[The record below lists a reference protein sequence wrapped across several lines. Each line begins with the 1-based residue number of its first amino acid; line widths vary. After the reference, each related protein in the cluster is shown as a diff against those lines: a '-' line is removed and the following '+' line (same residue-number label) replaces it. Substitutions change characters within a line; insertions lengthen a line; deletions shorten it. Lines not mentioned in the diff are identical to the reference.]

1 MPSKIERRRRSMK
14 MQLLGRVAGM
24 TALLVLCGSAA
35 CAQEPSARQASQPAA
50 QESPKDGA
58 PVALTLKRAIELA
71 LQNSKE
77 IQVAKIQ
84 ASVADRAAQ
93 ITRAEFMPNL
103 YAGSGAGYTYG
114 IPETPGGRAP
124 SIFNV
129 SYTEQVLNEPL
140 RGQAKETQ
148 EQAKA
153 QKIALEDTKNS
164 VITRTAMAYLELGKV
179 RHSLELL
186 RKEQESAEKILQV
199 TQERQGEG
207 YELPVEVTKAQL
219 TKAQVIQRILQLE
232 GREDELEVF
241 LRYQLGFSDTQAIEV
256 TPEELPGEAEQAGD
270 NLVAM
275 AMTHN
280 AGLQLAASD
289 VRAKEFRL
297 KGERRGY
304 FPTLELVSVYSVL
317 AKFNNYTQFFRTF
330 QRNNFNAGIDVHVP
344 IFSAQIK
351 AAIGLAQIN
360 LEAAKVNLAD
370 KKTELTADVRQRTR
384 RVRERDAAKEV
395 ARLELHLAQQNV
407 AVQQAQFAEGKL
419 NLREVEKARLE
430 ENEKW
435 MAYLDA
441 NFQKQQAQLE
451 LLKTAGQLDKVWQ

>member
-1 MPSKIERRRRSMK
+1 MRI
-14 MQLLGRVAGM
+14 LGRFAGVA
-24 TALLVLCGSAA
+24 ALVVLCGGAA
-35 CAQEPSARQASQPAA
+35 VAQEPPAQNANPSAA
-50 QESPKDGA
+50 QERAKDGA
-58 PVALTLKRAIELA
+58 PVALTLKGAIELA
-71 LQNSKE
+71 LRNSKE

-93 ITRAEFMPNL
+93 ITKAQFMPNL

-124 SIFNV
+124 SVFNV
-129 SYTEQVLNEPL
+129 TYTEQIFNEPL

-148 EQAKA
+148 EQSKA
-153 QKIALEDTKNS
+153 QKIALEESRNS

-179 RHSLELL
+179 RHSLDLL
-186 RKEQESAEKILQV
+186 RREQESAEKILQV

-219 TKAQVIQRILQLE
+219 TKAQVTQRILQLE
-232 GREDELEVF
+232 VREDDLEVF
-241 LRYQLGFSDTQAIEV
+241 LRYQLGFSEGQAIEV

-275 AMTHN
+275 AMTRN
-280 AGLQLAASD
+280 TGLQLAESD

-317 AKFNNYTQFFRTF
+317 AQFNNYSQFFRTF
-330 QRNNFNAGIDVHVP
+330 QRNNLNAGIDVHVP

-351 AAIGLAQIN
+351 AAIGMAQIN
-360 LEAAKVNLAD
+360 LEAAKVNLTN
-370 KKTELTADVRQRTR
+370 KKTELSADVRQKTR
-384 RVRERDAAKEV
+384 KVRERDAAKEV
-395 ARLELHLAQQNV
+395 ARLELQLAQQNV
-407 AVQQAQFAEGKL
+407 AVLQSQFAEGKV

-441 NFQKQQAQLE
+441 NFQKQQAQLD
-451 LLKTAGQLDKVWQ
+451 LLRTAGQLDKVWQ

>member
-1 MPSKIERRRRSMK
+1 

-24 TALLVLCGSAA
+24 TALLMMCAGDAS
-35 CAQEPSARQASQPAA
+35 AQETPLPKASQTAV
-50 QESPKDGA
+50 QEVPKDEA

-84 ASVADRAAQ
+84 ASVADHAAQ
-93 ITRAEFMPNL
+93 ITRAQFMPNL
-103 YAGSGAGYTYG
+103 YAGSGLGYTNG

-129 SYTEQVLNEPL
+129 TYTEQVFNEPL

-153 QKIALEDTKNS
+153 QKIALEDTKNR

-241 LRYQLGFSDTQAIEV
+241 LRYQLGFSEGQAIEV

-270 NLVAM
+270 NLVTM

-280 AGLQLAASD
+280 AGLQLAESD

-304 FPTLELVSVYSVL
+304 FPTLELVSIYSVL
-317 AKFNNYTQFFRTF
+317 GKFNNYTDFFKTF
-330 QRNNFNAGIDVHVP
+330 QRNNFNAGIDAHIP
-344 IFSAQIK
+344 IFSAQTK
-351 AAIGLAQIN
+351 AAIGLAKIN
-360 LEAAKVNLAD
+360 LEAAKVNLTN
-370 KKTELTADVRQRTR
+370 KKTELSADVRQKSR

-395 ARLELHLAQQNV
+395 ARLELQLAQQQV
-407 AVQQAQFAEGKL
+407 AVEQAQFAEGKL

-451 LLKTAGQLDKVWQ
+451 LLRTAGQLDKVWQ

>member
-1 MPSKIERRRRSMK
+1 MKSIE
-14 MQLLGRVAGM
+14 LCVGT
-24 TALLVLCGSAA
+24 TALLTLLSGAA
-35 CAQEPSARQASQPAA
+35 VA
-50 QESPKDGA
+50 QESPSPKTA
-58 PVALTLKRAIELA
+58 NASPRQESSATPVALTLKRAIELA
-71 LQNSKE
+71 LQNSKD

-84 ASVADRAAQ
+84 ASVADHAAQ
-93 ITRAEFMPNL
+93 ITKAQFMPNL
-103 YAGSGAGYTYG
+103 YAGSGAGYTNG

-124 SIFNV
+124 SVFNV
-129 SYTEQVLNEPL
+129 TYTEQVFNEPL
-140 RGQAKETQ
+140 RGQAKEMQ

-153 QKIALEDTKNS
+153 QKIALADARNNM
-164 VITRTAMAYLELGKV
+164 ITRTAMAYLELGKV
-179 RHSLELL
+179 KHSLELL

-207 YELPVEVTKAQL
+207 FELPVEVTKAQL
-219 TKAQVIQRILQLE
+219 TKAQVVRRILQLE

-241 LRYQLGFSDTQAIEV
+241 LRYQLGFSDEQAIEV

-275 AMTHN
+275 AMTNN
-280 AGLQLAASD
+280 AGLQLAESD

-317 AKFNNYTQFFRTF
+317 AKFNNYSQFFRTF
-330 QRNNFNAGIDVHVP
+330 QRNNFNAGIDMRVP
-344 IFSAQIK
+344 IFSAQTK
-351 AAIGLAQIN
+351 AAIGLAQVN
-360 LEAAKVNLAD
+360 LDAAKANLTN
-370 KKTELTADVRQRTR
+370 KKTELTAEVRQKTR

-395 ARLELHLAQQNV
+395 ARLELQLAQQDV
-407 AVQQAQFAEGKL
+407 AVLQAQFTEGKL

>member
-1 MPSKIERRRRSMK
+1 MKRPLGSMQ

-24 TALLVLCGSAA
+24 AALMVA
-35 CAQEPSARQASQPAA
+35 CSSVGAAQEPVAPKATAA
-50 QESPKDGA
+50 AAPDVSKDVA
-58 PVALTLKRAIELA
+58 PVVLTLKRTIELA

-84 ASVADRAAQ
+84 ASVADRASK

-129 SYTEQVLNEPL
+129 TYTEQILNEPL
-140 RGQAKETQ
+140 RGQAKEMQ
-148 EQAKA
+148 EQSKA
-153 QKIALEDTKNS
+153 QKIVFEDVRNS

-186 RKEQESAEKILQV
+186 RKEQESADKILQV

-219 TKAQVIQRILQLE
+219 TKAQVVQRILQLE

-241 LRYQLGFSDTQAIEV
+241 LRYQLGLSEGQAIEV
-256 TPEELPGEAEQAGD
+256 TPEELPGEAEQEGD

-280 AGLQLAASD
+280 AGLQLAESD

-304 FPTLELVSVYSVL
+304 FPTLELVSIYSVL
-317 AKFNNYTQFFRTF
+317 AQFNNYSQYFRTF
-330 QRNNFNAGIDVHVP
+330 QRNNFNAGIDAHVP
-344 IFSAQIK
+344 IFSAHTK
-351 AAIGLAQIN
+351 AAVGLAQIN
-360 LEAAKVNLAD
+360 LDAAKVNLTN
-370 KKTELTADVRQRTR
+370 KRTELTADVRQRTR

-395 ARLELHLAQQNV
+395 TRLELQLAQQNL
-407 AVQQAQFAEGKL
+407 AVLQAQFAEGKL
-419 NLREVEKARLE
+419 NLRDVERARLE

-435 MAYLDA
+435 MLYLDA
-441 NFQKQQAQLE
+441 NFQKQQAQLD